1 MTQVSK
7 VCTSKDLPPIFCF
20 VLVNI
25 CEKCGEEHDQFFNK
39 LSCMNCSSFCRYIRG
54 SLYAIFKSSVM
65 WNGDWEVFAE

>member
-1 MTQVSK
+1 
-7 VCTSKDLPPIFCF
+7 
-20 VLVNI
+20 LVNI